1 MCRESGSKR
10 GLVGEET
17 RTPLTHPQGPLSLIV
32 PRTQKVE
39 DKCRAGGRR
48 RPMEAAQVFFFC
60 GLVTLNVPF
69 LEELS
74 RQRIWGRLRH
84 EPSPSPLP

>member
-1 MCRESGSKR
+1 MAHEGHTD
-10 GLVGEET
+10 V
-17 RTPLTHPQGPLSLIV
+17 
-32 PRTQKVE
+32 
-39 DKCRAGGRR
+39 
-48 RPMEAAQVFFFC
+48 FFC
-60 GLVTLNVPF
+60 GLVTLDVPF